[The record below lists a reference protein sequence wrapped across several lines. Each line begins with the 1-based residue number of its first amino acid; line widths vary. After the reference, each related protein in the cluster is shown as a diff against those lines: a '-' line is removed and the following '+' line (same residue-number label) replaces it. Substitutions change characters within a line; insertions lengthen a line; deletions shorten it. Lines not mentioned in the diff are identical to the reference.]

1 MPSIGTFVSNPDA
14 LLADSKKEH
23 KPAAFGDLTQLAIHT
38 ANTAIFLLWSKLLTC
53 LLSRKYQ
60 NRSILTNYQLPR
72 CNCEERGKHFWL
84 VTLVMFVRGATR
96 KSCFDDKPTTPP
108 PPAAS
113 SCQLPL
119 PPRMRGVE
127 QRRSLEP
134 PDPKKT
140 TFGRGNLG
148 LPEDLTWWRFCQF
161 FPGN

>member
-72 CNCEERGKHFWL
+72 CNCEERGKHFWM

-108 PPAAS
+108 
-113 SCQLPL
+113 QLPL
-119 PPRMRGVE
+119 HASCHCHPACEEWSSGGASNPPI
-127 QRRSLEP
+127 QRRQLLV
-134 PDPKKT
+134 
-140 TFGRGNLG
+140 GV
-148 LPEDLTWWRFCQF
+148 TWVSPRT
-161 FPGN
+161 